1 MEKLLWISGILGF
14 VANLPYIRSIIT
26 SRNTDNPMKPIR
38 ISWFIW
44 LLLDAL
50 VVMNSLDIEK
60 SYLEIALPL
69 GYMCGALMVVLF
81 AIPYGTWIDNDSK
94 EKGWR
99 RFKQELLILS
109 ISIIGIVIWQFGSP
123 EISIV
128 AFCIALVISAKP
140 TIQRIWK
147 DGKSEPALPWTMW
160 FIAATLSTITL
171 GNPSELTLTGS
182 IVTLVYLG
190 MNIPIMYSIY
200 FKK

>member
-14 VANLPYIRSIIT
+14 VANIPYIRGIVT
-26 SRNTDNPMKPIR
+26 SRKTDNPMKPIR

-50 VVMNSLDIEK
+50 VVMNSLDMEK

-81 AIPYGTWIDNDSK
+81 AIPYGTWIDADTDK
-94 EKGWR
+94 KGWR
-99 RFKQELLILS
+99 RFEQEILILTV
-109 ISIIGIVIWQFGSP
+109 SIIGIVIWQFGNP
-123 EISIV
+123 EVSII

-140 TIQRIWK
+140 TIQRIWN
-147 DGKSEPALPWTMW
+147 DSTSEPALPWTMW
-160 FIAATLSTITL
+160 FIAATLSTIALGSPIEWTL
-171 GNPSELTLTGS
+171 AGS